1 MKGGLVIVCYLM
13 TWLLTA
19 RCWSI
24 SEDGPLVT
32 QTADTSKIFA
42 ETLKKFQNKGF
53 IINMDV
59 STVDL
64 EEMWKPYLKY
74 HSEPIEAM
82 YVFLGAETPQKPYRN
97 ISDNCWLMDM
107 EAIEGVGS
115 YKRILDNI
123 ERISKGDLRF
133 RDIQDYCNDNDD
145 GKAWVNFTF
154 EGNEFSWQLAV
165 NDDWADPQLFQNIQD
180 LCRKFDKKGRLT
192 FFPAGQAFVVSYL
205 TEEQFVHMKE
215 LLGPKF
221 KWLDIRDGRF

>member
-32 QTADTSKIFA
+32 QTADTSKVFA

-133 RDIQDYCNDNDD
+133 RDIRDYCNDNDD

-192 FFPAGQAFVVSYL
+192 FFPEGQAFVASYL
-205 TEEQFVHMKE
+205 TEEQFVNMKE
-215 LLGPKF
+215 LLGTKF
-221 KWLDIRDGRF
+221 NWLDIRDGRF